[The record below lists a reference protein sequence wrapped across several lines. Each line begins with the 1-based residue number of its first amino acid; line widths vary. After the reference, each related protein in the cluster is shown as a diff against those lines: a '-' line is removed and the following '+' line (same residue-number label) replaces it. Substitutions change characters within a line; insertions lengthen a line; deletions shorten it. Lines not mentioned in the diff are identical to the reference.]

1 MKVSLG
7 AQWTSLKT
15 PWQKEPA
22 ADQKPRPPISRAV
35 LQNISQ
41 EMSQVSLQ
49 QVCSPSE
56 QNMANNVPSRSGV
69 FLPSV
74 YKSWG

>member
-1 MKVSLG
+1 MKVVFG

-22 ADQKPRPPISRAV
+22 ANQQPILP
-35 LQNISQ
+35 LQNQGCATRHPPGDLPSPG
-41 EMSQVSLQ
+41 Q
-49 QVCSPSE
+49 QNV
-56 QNMANNVPSRSGV
+56 ANNVPSRSGV

-74 YKSWG
+74 YKA